1 MRLLLS
7 LVLVLVL
14 VIGVS
19 FYKNKEFFTS
29 SSTKPMIGNT
39 VTCTKDVPNGKGPG
53 ALYQYTSDTVLDW
66 YPNLDSALVF
76 DRNSRTPKK
85 IADCSTFTL
94 GKRLGPAPTMP
105 DTRIGGSSGINKS
118 YGGMN
123 TPDAQLGTPGAVVY
137 NPRTKMPYNAPAS
150 APTLITGA
158 ASQPQLSQGSALSAA
173 ATPTRQDVMPQVDVS
188 DTSYTAMDLQNK
200 SSLLKDIQQIVR
212 QEIITSRN
220 QPANH
225 PMAMQQGSNTSNSNA
240 TCQGDEYQH
249 NRRDMSKYIKKDA
262 IPCWG
267 CTLDY

>member
-1 MRLLLS
+1 
-7 LVLVLVL
+7 
-14 VIGVS
+14 
-19 FYKNKEFFTS
+19 
-29 SSTKPMIGNT
+29 MIGNT
-39 VTCTKDVPNGKGPG
+39 VTCTKDVPNGKGSG

-66 YPNLDSALVF
+66 YPDLDSALVF
-76 DRNSRTPKK
+76 DINSRTPKN

-94 GKRLGPAPTMP
+94 GKRLGPAPTIP
-105 DTRIGGSSGINKS
+105 DTRIGGAAGINKS

-137 NPRTKMPYNAPAS
+137 NPRTKRPYYDIPATGIPETVIFDGS
-150 APTLITGA
+150 VIPPDSQDIQGNQQIQQRRQASTL
-158 ASQPQLSQGSALSAA
+158 SPA

-200 SSLLKDIQQIVR
+200 SSLLKDVQQIVR
-212 QEIITSRN
+212 QEIMASRT

-225 PMAMQQGSNTSNSNA
+225 PMAMQQGSDTSNMTRSNATRSNA
-240 TCQGDEYQH
+240 TCQGNEYQH